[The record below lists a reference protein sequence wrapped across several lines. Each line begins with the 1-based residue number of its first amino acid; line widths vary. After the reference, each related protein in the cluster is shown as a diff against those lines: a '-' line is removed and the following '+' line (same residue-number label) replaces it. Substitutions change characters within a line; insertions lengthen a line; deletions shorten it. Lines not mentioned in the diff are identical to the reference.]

1 MIVMRFS
8 SWFLPSSASLA
19 TLALF
24 ASTASAHIELI
35 DPPPRYAL
43 PANKSCPC
51 GDGDANRVCNV
62 TAAESHDDNRS
73 DNVTTLEAGSTIT
86 VTAEEYIDHAGR
98 MRVAFDQDGADLAD
112 FNANI
117 LADESD
123 PSEAGLSMATP
134 HVWTFEVEVPNTPCE
149 NCTLQ
154 VIQVMQ
160 GGTENPVADPAA
172 LSTYYTCADIRIVPA
187 GTVDDD
193 GPSGDDDQTG
203 AGGSAIVSA
212 GGSAGA
218 GDEDEPAGGRPGAGG
233 RTAAGGSATAS
244 AAGSPPSS
252 GNAALNDADA
262 SDEGGCSVASVGSR
276 LGLGWALA
284 PLAVLGGVLRRRR
297 RLAR

>member
-1 MIVMRFS
+1 MTVMRFS
-8 SWFLPSSASLA
+8 SWSLPSSATLA
-19 TLALF
+19 AFALF

-62 TAAESHDDNRS
+62 TAAESHDENRS

-123 PSEAGLSMATP
+123 PSEAGLSMANP

-149 NCTLQ
+149 NR
-154 VIQVMQ
+154 
-160 GGTENPVADPAA
+160 PV
-172 LSTYYTCADIRIVPA
+172 
-187 GTVDDD
+187 
-193 GPSGDDDQTG
+193 
-203 AGGSAIVSA
+203 
-212 GGSAGA
+212 
-218 GDEDEPAGGRPGAGG
+218 GR
-233 RTAAGGSATAS
+233 
-244 AAGSPPSS
+244 
-252 GNAALNDADA
+252 
-262 SDEGGCSVASVGSR
+262 
-276 LGLGWALA
+276 
-284 PLAVLGGVLRRRR
+284 
-297 RLAR
+297 